1 MNGAPADPR
10 IVLRL
15 RNVGVSYQ
23 RRSGLFS
30 HKPFWALRDIS
41 FDLHRGESL
50 GVIGG
55 NGAGKSTLLKV
66 ITGII
71 DPDRGH
77 VERGDLHAAML
88 SLRIGFLPNLTG
100 RQNAILSGML
110 MGIRRREVVRNM
122 DEIIA
127 FSGLEDFIDQH
138 LNIYS
143 AGMKARL
150 GFAVAFLSDP
160 DILLVDEAL
169 GVGDAD
175 FKRKSSA
182 LLREKIKSDKTVVI
196 VSHATAQIRALC
208 DRVVWIEKGITKMV
222 GSVDEVLSQ
231 YGDDEMAAPRR
242 PRARRA
248 RKRRPA

>member
-1 MNGAPADPR
+1 MNGAPADPKT
-10 IVLRL
+10 VLRL

-143 AGMKARL
+143 TGMKARL

-160 DILLVDEAL
+160 DILL
-169 GVGDAD
+169 
-175 FKRKSSA
+175 
-182 LLREKIKSDKTVVI
+182 
-196 VSHATAQIRALC
+196 
-208 DRVVWIEKGITKMV
+208 
-222 GSVDEVLSQ
+222 
-231 YGDDEMAAPRR
+231 
-242 PRARRA
+242 
-248 RKRRPA
+248 